1 MRARRWLVLAAAI
14 AVEVT
19 ATLALK
25 AALVQPAWFVVV
37 VLGYA
42 AAFVLLGICLRLGA
56 PIGVTYGVW
65 GAAGVVLTAVLASVV
80 FDEALTGPMLG
91 GIGLIIAGVLVVE
104 IGAQR
109 ASAENVS

>member
-1 MRARRWLVLAAAI
+1 MRTRRWLVLAAAI
-14 AVEVT
+14 VVEVT

-25 AALVQPAWFVVV
+25 AALVRPAWLVVV

-42 AAFVLLGICLRLGA
+42 AAFVLLSVCLRLGA

-80 FDEALTGPMLG
+80 FDEALTGPMLS
-91 GIGLIIAGVLVVE
+91 GIALIIAGVLAVE
-104 IGAQR
+104 IGAHR
-109 ASAENVS
+109 ATQEDVS